1 MRAMTLLDPIE
12 LAKAFEIPQ
21 LDLAVRLGVTRDTV
35 RRHARNP
42 RYIRR
47 VRLAVLEAILERER
61 LAVAVEGWLSPVL
74 QPGVDHGC

>member
-21 LDLAVRLGVTRDTV
+21 LDLAVRLGGTRDTV
-35 RRHARNP
+35 RRHARHP
-42 RYIRR
+42 RYTRR

-61 LAVAVEGWLSPVL
+61 LAVAVESWLSPVL